1 MLLAY
6 MDRKERPEMPAERIV
21 LHEDVAAAV
30 ITACST
36 RHVRA
41 GAHTRSITVM
51 TPSLTSGG
59 IMKFAKV
66 RLSCLGC
73 KSPLADGETS
83 LCKHCRHKVA
93 RPLHACR
100 S

>member
-1 MLLAY
+1 
-6 MDRKERPEMPAERIV
+6 
-21 LHEDVAAAV
+21 
-30 ITACST
+30 
-36 RHVRA
+36 
-41 GAHTRSITVM
+41 M

-83 LCKHCRHKVA
+83 LCKHCRHKVCCIGCMHNLLGYRHMLA
-93 RPLHACR
+93 SLPTLPSGMSDDAAVHVQ